1 MSDSRQNKKPPIQNI
16 VNANPNNKSKQQ
28 NMQSQSN
35 NNDPQ
40 HLSGRKTFSNR
51 AKVGDLKNLI
61 DKSKIKKIRKQGTNM
76 YGEYKK
82 LPRNFGYK
90 KWGLRLP
97 PKMIPVGRRSNRRPR
112 KSEIKKNKNASK
124 LRYQNFLK
132 RKFKIDH
139 ESPSS
144 EEDSANS
151 RMPKLKTSD
160 ESPNNTVHISNNL
173 HNNAM
178 NESKKSQKGIQSPIR
193 KEEHIQSDEPL
204 PDPMMRVMPWES
216 QLNYNVNKY
225 LSGLVDRN
233 DIQPSTHEHELLLDE
248 PLPVPMKLV
257 MPPTTKSKYDVEK
270 YSSDVLTKEES
281 PFSDENVDPRPV
293 LPKRNNLSEWEEFP
307 IEFGKRQSSHSPK
320 HRRSRKTETSQ
331 LSVKQ
336 RLNKLLRKN
345 VFVSS

>member
-1 MSDSRQNKKPPIQNI
+1 
-16 VNANPNNKSKQQ
+16 
-28 NMQSQSN
+28 MQSQSN

-40 HLSGRKTFSNR
+40 HLSERKTFSNR
-51 AKVGDLKNLI
+51 AKVGDLKSLI
-61 DKSKIKKIRKQGTNM
+61 DKSKIEKVKKQGTNM
-76 YGEYKK
+76 YGQYNK

-112 KSEIKKNKNASK
+112 KSKINKNKNASK

-151 RMPKLKTSD
+151 RMPKLQTSD
-160 ESPNNTVHISNNL
+160 QSPNNTIHISNNL
-173 HNNAM
+173 QNNAI
-178 NESKKSQKGIQSPIR
+178 NESKKSKKGSQSSIR
-193 KEEHIQSDEPL
+193 KEEHIQSDELL
-204 PDPMMRVMPWES
+204 PDPMRRVMPWET

-225 LSGLVDRN
+225 LSGLADRN
-233 DIQPSTHEHELLLDE
+233 DIQPSIHERESLLDE
-248 PLPVPMKLV
+248 PLPVPMKRV
-257 MPPTTKSKYDVEK
+257 MSPITKSKYNVDK
-270 YSSDVLTKEES
+270 YSSDVLNRDES
-281 PFSDENVDPRPV
+281 PFSDENIEPRPI
-293 LPKRNNLSEWEEFP
+293 LPKNNNLSEWEEFP
-307 IEFGKRQSSHSPK
+307 IELNKRQSSQSPK

-336 RLNKLLRKN
+336 RLNNLLRKN
-345 VFVSS
+345 VFMSS